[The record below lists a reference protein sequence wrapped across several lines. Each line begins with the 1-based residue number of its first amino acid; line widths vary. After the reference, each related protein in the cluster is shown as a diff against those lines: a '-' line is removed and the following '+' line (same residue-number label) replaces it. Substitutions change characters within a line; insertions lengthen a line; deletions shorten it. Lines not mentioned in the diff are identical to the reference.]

1 MKPRLDIF
9 IFADALGWAI
19 ASRRRFAANLL
30 PVRNR
35 CETLLG
41 YSSTCDPT
49 ILTGTLPVAHRH
61 FSFFIKAAGLSPFAR
76 LRHLGFLPEIIA
88 GHHRIRNKVSKFIA
102 RHHGYTGYFQLY
114 SVPFSKLPFL
124 DYSEKKDIYQP
135 GGITGG
141 QPTIFE
147 FWQQSG
153 KPWTRSDWRRPDPEN
168 IAHARREIEKGDV
181 ELIYLF
187 TARLDAVMHRY
198 GTDHP
203 EVDAAFD
210 HFAANLQSLADL
222 ASRHYREVRL
232 HLFSD
237 HGMANVNRCS
247 NLLPRWEKLGL
258 KYGRDYIAV
267 WDSTMA
273 RFWFLDE
280 SARRTATAWLAE
292 QPDGEILTDERLA
305 SYGCLFPDRLYGE
318 LFYLLPSGS
327 LFVPSFLN
335 QRKVTAMH
343 GYAPE
348 HPDSAAAWLSN
359 CETLPVNHLTDIFPV
374 MQAASRS
381 IAGKVES

>member
-1 MKPRLDIF
+1 MKPAIDIF
-9 IFADALGWAI
+9 VFADALGWAI
-19 ASRRRFAANLL
+19 ASRRNFAADLL

-49 ILTGTLPVAHRH
+49 ILTGAIPSEHGH
-61 FSFFIKAAGLSPFAR
+61 FSFFIKAREKSPFKA
-76 LRHLGFLPEIIA
+76 LAPLGVLPEIVA

-102 RHHGYTGYFQLY
+102 RRQGYTGYFQLY
-114 SVPFSKLPFL
+114 SVPFSKLTYL
-124 DYSEKKDIYQP
+124 DYSEKKDIYEP
-135 GGITGG
+135 GGIAGG

-147 FWQQSG
+147 HWQRSG
-153 KPWTRSDWRRPDPEN
+153 KPWVRSDWRQSDPVN

-181 ELIYLF
+181 ELLYLF
-187 TARLDAVMHRY
+187 TARLDAVMHKY
-198 GTDHP
+198 GVNHP
-203 EVDAAFD
+203 AVDAAFD
-210 HFAANLQSLADL
+210 EFQTNLKSLADL

-237 HGMANVNRCS
+237 HGMADVHVCS
-247 NLLPRWEKLGL
+247 DLLPRWNKLGL
-258 KYGRDYIAV
+258 KYGRDYVAV

-273 RFWFLDE
+273 RFWFSDE
-280 SARRTATAWLAE
+280 SVRRTATDWLAT
-292 QPDGEILTDERLA
+292 QKDGEILSDDRLEA
-305 SYGCLFPDRLYGE
+305 YGCLFPDRKYGE

-359 CETLPVNHLTDIFPV
+359 VETLPVNALTDIFPV
-374 MQAASRS
+374 MKAAANR
-381 IAGKVES
+381 